1 MKKSFYIY
9 SLGCPKNSVDSQ
21 SMAELLRKNGYAY
34 AADQHSADVI
44 IVNTCGFIEP
54 ARQEAL
60 DLLKEIA
67 SEKHTSQC
75 LIAAGCLTQ
84 RESEWVAK
92 QVPGVNAM
100 LGTRRWMDI
109 LSVVKKLDEPAQTN
123 IRFINT
129 SPLTM
134 EAEDIPRVVHYGGYA
149 YLKIADGC
157 DRRCAFCAIPIIK
170 GPQVSRRI
178 ENILHDVS
186 RLADLKI
193 QELILIAQDLTSYGH
208 DMGMKDGLPDLLIEI
223 MKTAPHIPW
232 VRLLYT
238 YPGQISSRLIDMM
251 AEQPRLL
258 PYLDIPLQHAH
269 PDVLRRMYRPANMDH
284 VRDTIQEMRARVP
297 NLAIRSTFIVGFPG
311 ESDTEFRNLLDFV
324 AEVQFDRVG
333 IFPYYHEKGTA
344 AYQLQDDVSPELKEE
359 RIQQLVAL
367 QEGISEQKNRQFI
380 GKKMEVI
387 VDGVGDG
394 MTICRSYRDA
404 PEIDGMVMVED
415 ELEMGKITV
424 VEITA
429 ALVHDLIAKKI

>member
-1 MKKSFYIY
+1 M
-9 SLGCPKNSVDSQ
+9 
-21 SMAELLRKNGYAY
+21 
-34 AADQHSADVI
+34 
-44 IVNTCGFIEP
+44 
-54 ARQEAL
+54 
-60 DLLKEIA
+60 
-67 SEKHTSQC
+67 
-75 LIAAGCLTQ
+75 
-84 RESEWVAK
+84 
-92 QVPGVNAM
+92 
-100 LGTRRWMDI
+100 
-109 LSVVKKLDEPAQTN
+109 
-123 IRFINT
+123 
-129 SPLTM
+129 
-134 EAEDIPRVVHYGGYA
+134 
-149 YLKIADGC
+149 
-157 DRRCAFCAIPIIK
+157 
-170 GPQVSRRI
+170 
-178 ENILHDVS
+178 HDVS

-359 RIQQLVAL
+359 RIQQLAAI
-367 QEGISEQKNRQFI
+367 QESISEQKNRQFI